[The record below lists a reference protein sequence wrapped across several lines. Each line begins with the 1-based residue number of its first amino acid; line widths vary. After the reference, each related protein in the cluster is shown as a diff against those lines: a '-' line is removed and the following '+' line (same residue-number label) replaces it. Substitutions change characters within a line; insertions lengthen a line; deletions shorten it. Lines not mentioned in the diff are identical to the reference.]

1 MKQPLT
7 KEKRMELYKVPVEQM
22 PIELYDMG
30 RCTHKAVPGM
40 YKFIIGHADTFVAD
54 TARAAE
60 LKTSA
65 ANRELPGYSIPQD
78 QFTEMC
84 GIWVAA
90 HKSGAFPIDA
100 GAIIYQD
107 TGSRF
112 LQVRYEGRAV
122 GLLTSGSEEFAKI
135 LCSDLVMVGPDDDA
149 PTLKPLSALIDEYL
163 LGEEIGDKDHP
174 ETFGRLWE
182 AKKGRIAAVF
192 DDKVSVCEA
201 AVSGFRQAGGSSRI
215 YLVDRKW
222 KGSYE
227 DLQNGVDLSRGVHRK
242 GELADRV
249 NALRAQGVRL
259 ISNFEQAEYE
269 NY

>member
-1 MKQPLT
+1 MTQIPAEQKQ
-7 KEKRMELYKVPVEQM
+7 
-22 PIELYDMG
+22 IELYDMG

-40 YKFIIGHADTFVAD
+40 YQFIIDNADAFVAD
-54 TARAAE
+54 AAQAAE

-90 HKSGAFPIDA
+90 YKSGAFPIDA
-100 GAIIYQD
+100 RAITYGD
-107 TGSRF
+107 TGRRF
-112 LQVRYEGRAV
+112 LDVRYEGKAV
-122 GLLTSGSEEFAKI
+122 GLLTSGSREFAKT
-135 LCSDLVMVGPDDDA
+135 LCSDIVMIGPDDDA
-149 PTLKPLSALIDEYL
+149 PISQPLSALIDEYL
-163 LGEEIGDKDHP
+163 LGEEIGDKDNP

-201 AVSGFRQAGGSSRI
+201 AVSGFRQAGGTSRI
-215 YLVDRKW
+215 YLVDRTW

-227 DLQNGVDLSRGVHRK
+227 DLQNGVDLKRGVNRK

-249 NALRAQGVRL
+249 RALRAQGVCL
-259 ISNFEQAEYE
+259 ISNFEQVGYE
-269 NY
+269 KD